1 MTSTPNFQR
10 NSGLLLTLIGAALLM
25 ACSFEPELQKP
36 AKALPESWAL
46 SNAHE
51 TAGLTKWWMNYGD
64 TYLPTLVDQALS
76 YNADLQLA
84 YARVAQARAQLGG
97 TIAQQYPSLNVEAG
111 AMKGGID
118 SASTQGDSRGKTT
131 YDAYYAAPVLSYEVD
146 LWGRLANT
154 AKAAREQLLAEEA
167 NARTVRLAIIAET
180 VSDYFAISALNEQIA
195 TLQRLIK
202 TRQDSFNL
210 QQSRLKAGDIDELA
224 LRQAESELISVQSK
238 LPNLEEMWQKRVN
251 ALAILCGSS
260 PRDLADPSHF
270 SALKNTALPMMP
282 GLPKLTPAQAMA
294 NRPDIMRADHL
305 LVASNANIGVA
316 HAAYLPRLSLSAL
329 FGYQSLNLDDIM
341 HIASPGWNAVG
352 SLAGPLLDFGRA
364 RAQVEASEAQQKQA
378 YITYEQTVRVAF
390 REMMDALI
398 GQQKTAEHLVA
409 QNKQV
414 KNLQRSV
421 LLAKKRYAAG
431 YSNYLDVLDAERT
444 IDQAQIDRIEAARA
458 HVQTSVDLYKSLGGD
473 IDQPQQ

>member
-1 MTSTPNFQR
+1 MTSILNLQR
-10 NSGLLLTLIGAALLM
+10 NSRLLLTLIGISLLA

-36 AKALPESWAL
+36 VEALPESWAL

-51 TAGLTKWWMNYGD
+51 TSALTKWWVNYGD
-64 TYLPTLVDQALS
+64 PYLPPLVEQALS

-84 YARVAQARAQLGG
+84 YARVAQARAQLGS

-118 SASTQGDSRGKTT
+118 STSIQGNSLGKTT
-131 YDAYYAAPVLSYEVD
+131 YDAYYASPVLSYEVD

-154 AKAAREQLLAEEA
+154 TKAAQEQMLAEEA
-167 NARTVRLAIIAET
+167 NVRTVRLAIIAET

-195 TLQRLIK
+195 TLQRLIT
-202 TRQDSFNL
+202 TRKDSFNL
-210 QQSRLKAGDIDELA
+210 QQSRFKAGDIDELA
-224 LRQAESELISVQSK
+224 LRQAESELISMQSK
-238 LPNLEEMWQKRVN
+238 LPNLEEVRQKRIN
-251 ALAILCGSS
+251 AITILCGAS
-260 PRDLADPSHF
+260 PHDLADPSHF
-270 SALKNTALPMMP
+270 AALKDTALPMMP

-294 NRPDIMRADHL
+294 NRPDIIHADHL

-316 HAAYLPRLSLSAL
+316 RTAYLPRLSLSAL
-329 FGYQSLNLDDIM
+329 FGYQSLNLDDMM
-341 HIASPGWNAVG
+341 HITSPDWNAAG
-352 SLAGPLLDFGRA
+352 TLAGPLLDFGRA
-364 RAQVEASEAQQKQA
+364 RAQVEVAQAQQKQA
-378 YITYEQTVRVAF
+378 YISYEQTARVAF

-398 GQQKTAEHLVA
+398 GQQKTSEHLVA

-431 YSNYLDVLDAERT
+431 YSNYLEVLDAERT
-444 IDQAQIDRIEAARA
+444 LDQAQIDRIEAARA
-458 HVQTSVDLYKSLGGD
+458 HLQTSVDLYKSLGGD